1 MGADGG
7 PVPHFGSL
15 AEGEAFLAER
25 DAAQRGGFTVRAG
38 GGAER
43 TREYPTARELSARQ
57 MRVLTDPMR
66 DALEAYSSSA
76 ALDVNKYLKQP
87 DGGVL
92 FDEND
97 GAFSDMMADL
107 AGDPDFGGFDDDDLF
122 GDLDDGDLFGD
133 YNSGMSVS
141 LREEIDAGGLTV
153 QKADRLI
160 ALMDE
165 AFEKAPA
172 RGDGERPLYRGVQA
186 RVNYSGVH
194 STGGKVAAASVGD
207 VVEFPE
213 YLSTSTSLA
222 VADDFSDSDGGE
234 LTVMEIRTPRGLH
247 MSGLSTHSGEDE
259 CLLPR
264 NMRLRMVSV
273 RREETSDGVVR
284 VVKTFEDAQ

>member
-1 MGADGG
+1 MTMM
-7 PVPHFGSL
+7 F
-15 AEGEAFLAER
+15 
-25 DAAQRGGFTVRAG
+25 
-38 GGAER
+38 
-43 TREYPTARELSARQ
+43 SATQ
-57 MRVLTDPMR
+57 ISVVLLT
-66 DALEAYSSSA
+66 
-76 ALDVNKYLKQP
+76 
-87 DGGVL
+87 
-92 FDEND
+92 
-97 GAFSDMMADL
+97 
-107 AGDPDFGGFDDDDLF
+107 
-122 GDLDDGDLFGD
+122 
-133 YNSGMSVS
+133 VS

-194 STGGKVAAASVGD
+194 STGGKVAAARVGD

-213 YLSTSTSLA
+213 FLSTSTSLA

-247 MSGLSTHSGEDE
+247 MSGLSTHPGEDE

-264 NMRLRMVSV
+264 NMRLRMVGE
-273 RREETSDGVVR
+273 RRERTADGVVR